1 MKNYTLS
8 LTMLALLLVI
18 LFTGCSQQGS
28 QAAGSDEKVTL
39 QLNPEAGQ
47 TFKLVQKMDQD
58 ISTKIMGMSQDMKQ
72 EMEFFLKYDVVAPSE
87 ESVEMKITYDRIKY
101 KIESAMF
108 GVMTDYD
115 SDDPDGGGGNPM
127 SKVMTESFSGLIG
140 KSITAVM
147 DRKGKI
153 TEIKGLDDLY
163 DDIDGELPPNLNAE
177 GLEKT
182 MQGMIAI
189 FPDVQVGVGDTW
201 GSQNDLSGQFPLI
214 MTTTYKVE
222 NIDANTVYLNVEGEI
237 ETTDDA
243 VDPDSGGK
251 ITMEGSQEGIM
262 EVDRATGMV
271 LKADYTQEITGE
283 VEAGPVKAPME
294 IESRITIDSYE

>member
-1 MKNYTLS
+1 
-8 LTMLALLLVI
+8 MLALLLVI

-87 ESVEMKITYDRIKY
+87 ESVEMKITYARIKY